1 MLKRLAVNTVGSEA
15 RGRILARRAAALGTA
30 EVDREPPRHADE
42 PAAEALAVTQVG
54 KSSVGPGERV
64 LGDVLGVLPLP
75 EDAERDA
82 KRECRGIRQP
92 CFELPPEVVGLG
104 HQGAG
109 QRLDELIHSR
119 S

>member
-1 MLKRLAVNTVGSEA
+1 MMRCIAELKDWKDGSAVLAASLNICESWIARVMLKRLAVNTVGSEA

-64 LGDVLGVLPLP
+64 LGDVLGVLPLTP
-75 EDAERDA
+75 EGR
-82 KRECRGIRQP
+82 RRFG
-92 CFELPPEVVGLG
+92 GLG
-104 HQGAG
+104 
-109 QRLDELIHSR
+109 
-119 S
+119 